1 MEVKNWSGNWK
12 EGVGMESYSL
22 LVFMCVFFPMQPDVS
37 LYKSFLQD
45 ILRKSGPTL
54 IGSWRNLTFSCWE
67 GEEEPAKE
75 TDVSV
80 RVE

>member
-54 IGSWRNLTFSCWE
+54 IGS
-67 GEEEPAKE
+67 
-75 TDVSV
+75 
-80 RVE
+80 